1 MKSSGPR
8 WVSLVLALL
17 ALAVITYAAAP
28 RTLIDHATAL
38 WGGG

>member
-1 MKSSGPR
+1 MRSSGPR

-17 ALAVITYAAAP
+17 ALAVITYVAAP
-28 RTLIDHATAL
+28 PALIDQATAL